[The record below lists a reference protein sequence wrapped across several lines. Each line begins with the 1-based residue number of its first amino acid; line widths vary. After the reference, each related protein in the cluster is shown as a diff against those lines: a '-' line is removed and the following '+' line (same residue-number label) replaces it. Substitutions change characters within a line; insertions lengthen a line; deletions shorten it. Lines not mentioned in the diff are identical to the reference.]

1 MKKRHNSIIATAMM
15 LIALA
20 PAAFGQYNDEY
31 MAAPPLSEDFYI
43 EDSTSADSNWNGGT
57 VTTGYQT
64 YTIKKGDTL
73 GSISKKFFGRLEI

>member
-1 MKKRHNSIIATAMM
+1 M

-57 VTTGYQT
+57 VTTGYH
-64 YTIKKGDTL
+64 L
-73 GSISKKFFGRLEI
+73 FL